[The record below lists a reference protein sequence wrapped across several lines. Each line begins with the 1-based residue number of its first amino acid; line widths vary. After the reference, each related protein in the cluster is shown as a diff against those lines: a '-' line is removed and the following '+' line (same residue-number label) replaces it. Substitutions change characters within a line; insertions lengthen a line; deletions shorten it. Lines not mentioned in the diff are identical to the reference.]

1 MYSFFLHLKKLR
13 QIVSLSTLVC
23 LLHLFGAKKE
33 VRYCERIFLGRNP
46 FQPTVPQP
54 PSQKAQ
60 KIPTF
65 ASAVSVQTLWRSD
78 QQLHQI
84 LLLLLRT
91 SLLESAHENTADG
104 YCCRRTLIH
113 SCSDCQS
120 WNTIEVKNDT
130 FDSGTSTE
138 VLFN

>member
-1 MYSFFLHLKKLR
+1 M
-13 QIVSLSTLVC
+13 
-23 LLHLFGAKKE
+23 
-33 VRYCERIFLGRNP
+33 GRNP
-46 FQPTVPQP
+46 YQPTVPKP

-84 LLLLLRT
+84 LLLLRT
-91 SLLESAHENTADG
+91 RLLESAHENTADG

-113 SCSDCQS
+113 LVVVIVKVGIQNKSKMIHLTQAPPPRCCS
-120 WNTIEVKNDT
+120 IECRQCDIAIGK
-130 FDSGTSTE
+130 GK
-138 VLFN
+138 